1 MPESVTRLPAW
12 GEAPL
17 TLYWT
22 FETVSDAPTV
32 DPEKTMGFV
41 GVEGS
46 SVIKLNVAECE
57 TPVTAP
63 GV

>member
-1 MPESVTRLPAW
+1 MPDTVTRLPFW
-12 GEAPL
+12 GERPS

-22 FETVSDAPTV
+22 FETVSDAPGV
-32 DPEKTMGFV
+32 EPEKTMGFV

-46 SVIKLNVAECE
+46 LETRRKVAECE
-57 TPVTAP
+57 APVTAP